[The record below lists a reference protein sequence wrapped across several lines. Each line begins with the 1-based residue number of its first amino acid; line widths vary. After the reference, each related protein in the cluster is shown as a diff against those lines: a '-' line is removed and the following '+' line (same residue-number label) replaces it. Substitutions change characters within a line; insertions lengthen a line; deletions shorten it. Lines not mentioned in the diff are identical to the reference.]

1 MNLHVALIL
10 FEFVVL
16 IFAFSLHESAHA
28 WMAWKL
34 GDPTAMMLGRVT
46 LNPMKH
52 IDPWGSIA
60 MPLIA
65 MLYHMPLIGWAKPTP
80 VTSRN
85 FKHYKRDDILV
96 TIAGPISNLLAATVS
111 LILLILLKHAIAGGG
126 DAVMAAIG
134 LAIGDPRV
142 TTEGLP
148 QLFPLALLLYFGI
161 LINLSLF
168 VFNLIPVPPLDGS
181 HILRHFLPY
190 RVQQVYDRFGFL
202 SLILLLLFGGSLIW
216 AVLGPMLGAFN
227 RVLLGM

>member
-16 IFAFSLHESAHA
+16 VFAFSMHECAHA
-28 WMAWKL
+28 WVAWKL

-65 MLYHMPLIGWAKPTP
+65 MIYHMPLIGWAKPTP

-111 LILLILLKHAIAGGG
+111 LVLLILLKHAIAGGG
-126 DAVMAAIG
+126 DAVVAAIG
-134 LAIGDPRV
+134 LAFNDPRV
-142 TTEGLP
+142 STEGLP
-148 QLFPLALLLYFGI
+148 SLFPVALLLYFGI

-181 HILRHFLPY
+181 HVLRHFLPY
-190 RVQQVYDRFGFL
+190 RVQQLYDRFGFV

-216 AVLGPMLGAFN
+216 ALLGPMLSAFN